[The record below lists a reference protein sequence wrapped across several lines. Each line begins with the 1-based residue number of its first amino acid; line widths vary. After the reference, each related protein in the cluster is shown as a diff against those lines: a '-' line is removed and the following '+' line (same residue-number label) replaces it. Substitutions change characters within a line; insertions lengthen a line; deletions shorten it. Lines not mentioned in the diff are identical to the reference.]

1 MVARSLFRG
10 GLRLLSRC
18 FRVSKFHHSSQEVFM
33 RAILND
39 VLYAVDVQATRI
51 LKLQSFQIGSFYTS
65 IECACFVAY
74 ACAFLILRLQ
84 SFQIG
89 SFYTSIECACF
100 AYVLAMSGRSQMIEG
115 SAAYNLPHKKTHYD
129 TSIAIIN
136 RFMMIMTCL

>member
-65 IECACFVAY
+65 IECACF
-74 ACAFLILRLQ
+74 
-84 SFQIG
+84 
-89 SFYTSIECACF
+89 